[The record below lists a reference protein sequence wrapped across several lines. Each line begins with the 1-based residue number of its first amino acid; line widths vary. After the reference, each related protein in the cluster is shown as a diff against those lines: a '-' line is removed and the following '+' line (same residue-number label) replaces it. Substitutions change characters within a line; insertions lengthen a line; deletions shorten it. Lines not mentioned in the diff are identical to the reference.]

1 MEKAQGKL
9 TSDNHA
15 SCSGVA
21 ALFGASP
28 YETKNE
34 YLDSRIRAR
43 KGENVRSEKSIYAEM
58 GNILENPILEIT
70 CEKLGL
76 SNLEKNITTPVL
88 HEEYPLGGSID
99 GIAYCQNNL
108 ISPDDDIIYTEDD
121 KPIML
126 DGKGILE
133 AKATAL
139 MPEADCKPTLWRGL
153 LQVKALMAI
162 TGYSWGCVSTI
173 YRSTLFKMFLLRRDF
188 AFETKL
194 KEVILDFERR
204 ITAEDYY
211 PPVTLKDTQIMFP
224 EPKKAKEIELD
235 NDAASTYLDLIYT
248 ADEQIKALNK
258 AKENAQIKVQELMGD
273 AEIGFNKNYQVKWG
287 STTYKAQPEK
297 IVPAKE
303 ARTVRNKTLR
313 IKKIEHE
320 EGN

>member
-1 MEKAQGKL
+1 
-9 TSDNHA
+9 
-15 SCSGVA
+15 
-21 ALFGASP
+21 
-28 YETKNE
+28 
-34 YLDSRIRAR
+34 
-43 KGENVRSEKSIYAEM
+43 
-58 GNILENPILEIT
+58 
-70 CEKLGL
+70 
-76 SNLEKNITTPVL
+76 
-88 HEEYPLGGSID
+88 
-99 GIAYCQNNL
+99 
-108 ISPDDDIIYTEDD
+108 
-121 KPIML
+121 
-126 DGKGILE
+126 
-133 AKATAL
+133 
-139 MPEADCKPTLWRGL
+139 
-153 LQVKALMAI
+153 
-162 TGYSWGCVSTI
+162 
-173 YRSTLFKMFLLRRDF
+173 MFLLRRDF

-194 KEVILDFERR
+194 KEVILDFENR